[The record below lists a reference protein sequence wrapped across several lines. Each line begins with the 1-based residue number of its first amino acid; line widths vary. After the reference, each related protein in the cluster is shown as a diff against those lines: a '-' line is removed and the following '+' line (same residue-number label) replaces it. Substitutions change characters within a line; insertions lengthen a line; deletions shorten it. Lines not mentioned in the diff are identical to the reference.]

1 MLLLTHSI
9 MLKSRPNEI
18 SGLEIEKN
26 QFQETQYLGGQLYLV
41 DNYINYINYINTK
54 PYAVNKMLLIRC
66 KGED

>member
-9 MLKSRPNEI
+9 MLRSRPNEI

-26 QFQETQYLGGQLYLV
+26 QFQQTQYLGVQLYLV
-41 DNYINYINYINTK
+41 DNYINYINTK